1 MEDLSGL
8 FVAPCYRVRCEGQGY
23 FSRPEEKQRLIDTII
38 HIRKGLLNLD
48 EVAATPLLKQ
58 LTTASLASAH
68 FNKAYYA
75 YQNRQAIPWRNFFDY
90 QSAGCT
96 GTTSARLG

>member
-75 YQNRQAIPWRNFFDY
+75 YQNRQAFPWRNFFD
-90 QSAGCT
+90 
-96 GTTSARLG
+96 